1 MNSTAKNTVTAEEID
16 ALMKDAEISISTT
29 HEKCTVVSVKLKN
42 GFVITETS
50 ACVDKAN
57 YDVEKGKEICLQRI
71 KNKLWELEG
80 YCLQKF
86 LHYKEQEEYKQAE
99 QAKCPVK
106 KFLFIEDGSA
116 DVEELKASLAVKNPE
131 IFVVVYRQGSKPPEI
146 VNNTSNIFEGLGV

>member
-80 YCLQKF
+80 YCLQKS
-86 LHYKEQEEYKQAE
+86 LHYKEQEEYKQAKRPIE
-99 QAKCPVK
+99 
-106 KFLFIEDGSA
+106 KFLFIEDGTV
-116 DVEELKASLAVKNPE
+116 DTDELIETLSIKNPE
-131 IFVVVYRQGSKPPEI
+131 IHVVVYRQGGRPPELMQNGRI
-146 VNNTSNIFEGLGV
+146 GK

>member
-1 MNSTAKNTVTAEEID
+1 MNTTAKNTVTAEEID

-99 QAKCPVK
+99 QAKRPVE

-146 VNNTSNIFEGLGV
+146 VNNTNNIFEGLGL

>member
-1 MNSTAKNTVTAEEID
+1 MNTTIKNTVTAEEID

-57 YDVEKGKEICLQRI
+57 YDIEKGKEICLRRI

-80 YCLQKF
+80 YCLQKS
-86 LHYKEQEEYKQAE
+86 LYIAGLEETKRIEQLKRPIE
-99 QAKCPVK
+99 
-106 KFLFIEDGSA
+106 KFLFVEDGTV
-116 DVEELKASLAVKNPE
+116 DVDELKEILEIKNPE
-131 IFVVVYRQGSKPPEI
+131 IYVVVYRQGSKPPEI
-146 VNNTSNIFEGLGV
+146 VNNNNSLFEGLGL